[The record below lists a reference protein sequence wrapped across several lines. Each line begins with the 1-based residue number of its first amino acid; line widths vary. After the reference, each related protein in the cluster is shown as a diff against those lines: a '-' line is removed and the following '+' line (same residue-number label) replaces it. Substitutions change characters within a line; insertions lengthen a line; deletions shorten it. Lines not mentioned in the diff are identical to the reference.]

1 MPIQI
6 SLPSALATQT
16 NGQRKLQA
24 DGATVGEVLDH
35 LVAQYPAVGPRLRDE
50 QGALYP
56 FVTVY
61 LNDEDIRFA
70 GGFAAPVADRDELV
84 IVPAVAGG

>member
-1 MPIQI
+1 MPVQI
-6 SLPSALATQT
+6 RIPSALATQT
-16 NGQRKLQA
+16 NGQRKLVA

-35 LVAQYPAVGPRLRDE
+35 LVTQYPAVGPRLRDE

-70 GGFAAPVADRDELV
+70 GGFAAPVADEDEVV